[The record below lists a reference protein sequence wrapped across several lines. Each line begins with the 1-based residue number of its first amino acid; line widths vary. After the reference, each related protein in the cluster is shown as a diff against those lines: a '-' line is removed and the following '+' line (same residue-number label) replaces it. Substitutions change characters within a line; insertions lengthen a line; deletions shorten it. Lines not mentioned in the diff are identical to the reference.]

1 MTSDAR
7 LDDTI
12 RAALSWEAERSAE
25 ITPPFDAAMREL
37 AERLGQRSSAR
48 SGAQR
53 PQRRVVVLLAA
64 ALLLTALVVGAVV
77 AGFFRASV
85 PDAFTRMECDV
96 SGSDC
101 AYTLFVVDDN
111 GEHMV
116 YPPASAD
123 DVHIQHADWAP
134 DGSELAFVA
143 GNAVIA
149 TPSTP
154 QGADALAIYVIGR
167 DGGSLRR
174 LHLLAEDQGSCGLSW
189 APDARTMALC
199 VLDGMNRTSFSLMA
213 TLMTIDA
220 ATGATTALA
229 DGVVTSAPE
238 WSPDGSWI
246 LYEAWDARSAELPTT
261 SSAWIVRP
269 DGSGRRQ
276 MASLPTPGDLG
287 ELPLTW
293 APDSQAIAIE
303 GRSPLGEAT
312 IEVVR
317 LDGTRTTVIPRRD
330 GAASYQSYVVDIE
343 AIAWSA
349 NDEIAYG
356 ARGNGFFELGV
367 TSLSGESRTVIATDT
382 AGLAF
387 IAQGLWWSADGREL
401 SWLAHDPAVLG
412 YCFVTFTPADLSK
425 DERCFANSDSVAG
438 APGS

>member
-12 RAALSWEAERSAE
+12 RAVLSWEAERSAE
-25 ITPPFDAAMREL
+25 IAPPFDAAMREL
-37 AERLGQRSSAR
+37 AERLGRSSVGLGR
-48 SGAQR
+48 QGL
-53 PQRRVVVLLAA
+53 QRRMVVLLAA
-64 ALLLTALVVGAVV
+64 ALLLAALVIGGVV
-77 AGFFRASV
+77 AGFFGASA
-85 PDAFTRMECDV
+85 PDAFTRVECDV

-101 AYTLFVVDDN
+101 AYTLFVVDGD

-116 YPPASAD
+116 YPSAGAD
-123 DVHIQHADWAP
+123 DVVIQHADWAP

-143 GNAVIA
+143 GTAVVA

-154 QGADALAIYVIGR
+154 QGAEALAIYVIDR
-167 DGGSLRR
+167 DGSSPRR
-174 LHLLAEDQGSCGLSW
+174 LHVLAEDQGSCGLSW

-199 VLDGMNRTSFSLMA
+199 VLDWVNRTSSSRRA

-220 ATGATTALA
+220 ATGVTTALA

-246 LYEAWDARSAELPTT
+246 LYEAWDAGSAEQPTT
-261 SSAWIVRP
+261 TSAWIVRP
-269 DGSGRRQ
+269 DGSGRQ
-276 MASLPTPGDLG
+276 QLANLPTPGDWA

-312 IEVVR
+312 IEVIR
-317 LDGTRTTVIPRRD
+317 FDGTRATVIPRRD
-330 GAASYQSYVVDIE
+330 GVASYQSYVVDIE
-343 AIAWSA
+343 ALAWSA

-382 AGLAF
+382 AGVAF

-412 YCFVTFTPADLSK
+412 YCVVTFTQDDQSK